1 MTKTELLSRIVSDLG
16 DNFYDGDTA
25 VLTSILEDVI
35 EDSLS
40 MSNRNGK
47 DLESQLDVLSSNIKK
62 AVKAIY
68 LQRGVEDVKSNS
80 MSGLSN
86 TYEDVM
92 EQMLRDI
99 IRQNKRLFR

>member
-92 EQMLRDI
+92 EQMLKDI